1 MEKSKIETYL
11 GFCVRARKIAYGIDE
26 IEKHKKGVF
35 LLVFDETLGQSS
47 QKILRKAQETLQCPV
62 LISKSGVLGEYLH
75 RFGVK
80 AVAIKD
86 NHLAKAIVDTV
97 ASEPQCKFYFGGT
110 D

>member
-26 IEKHKKGVF
+26 IEKQKKGVF
-35 LLVFDETLGQSS
+35 LLVFDETLGQNS
-47 QKILRKAQETLQCPV
+47 QKILRKAQETLQCPL
-62 LISKSGVLGEYLH
+62 LITEAGVLGERLH
-75 RFGVK
+75 RVGVK

-86 NHLAKAIVDTV
+86 NNLAKAIVDSV
-97 ASEPQCKFYFGGT
+97 ACESQFKFYFGGT